1 MLLFAGEHRVTDGW
15 FRVELDINPLYDQR
29 EIPRLG
35 PGYQYT
41 PSGQGLKGQEGMC
54 TVRQGVCSPLLKNIV
69 FAHFFESYLNI

>member
-1 MLLFAGEHRVTDGW
+1 MLLFAGEHRVTNGW

-41 PSGQGLKGQEGMC
+41 PSEHLYGSPKLSLKIGQITDKS
-54 TVRQGVCSPLLKNIV
+54 TT
-69 FAHFFESYLNI
+69 SYGS

>member
-41 PSGQGLKGQEGMC
+41 PSHRSLFMLISITRAKYDAVLCM
-54 TVRQGVCSPLLKNIV
+54 L
-69 FAHFFESYLNI
+69 Y

>member
-1 MLLFAGEHRVTDGW
+1 MLLFAGEHRVTNGW

-41 PSGQGLKGQEGMC
+41 PSYL
-54 TVRQGVCSPLLKNIV
+54 
-69 FAHFFESYLNI
+69 FFR